1 MLHVSIF
8 VEGLRSQP
16 RLMVW
21 LAALAQAAIWWLVPS
36 LFYAAPPG
44 SLPEVL
50 AIGHELQLGTDL
62 GPPLAFWVA
71 EFVYDILGIVGIY
84 LLAQACVVLTYW
96 AVYELG
102 RAIVGPQHAAIAVLL
117 MLGVTVMTVPSPDF
131 GPASLGMALSAL
143 MLLHFWRAIGE
154 NRRHYWFVLALD
166 LGLLLLSTYVG
177 LIMFACLMGFLA
189 ATERGR
195 AALLTLEPWFA
206 AIVVAVLLFPHLI
219 WLDIAGDTT
228 FGPVWERLKSSDAA
242 DSNLIS
248 WVRLVGGIVLAHAG
262 VLLLVAFAVGWWR
275 APRVAMPTFI
285 RPTIDPFA
293 RSFVLS
299 LAIAPAVVATL
310 IAAVVG
316 ESVPVG
322 GIAPYVTL
330 SGLAV
335 VVLAGDAIVI
345 HRQRIVGLAWMLML
359 VVPPALTVVA
369 IMSVPWVAGIE
380 LKSAQPADDIGQY
393 FGKKFE
399 DSTRKPLE
407 IVSGDPRLASLVALT
422 APARPSYYDAAAPAR
437 TPWVTPDDIRRK
449 GAIIVWPANTR
460 GRPPADIAARFPG
473 LNPEVPRA
481 FEHAIQGRL
490 PLARIG
496 WGMIRP
502 QADQGLGA
510 AVQPQQ

>member
-8 VEGLRSQP
+8 VEALRSQP

-62 GPPLAFWVA
+62 GPPVAFWLA
-71 EFVYDILGIVGIY
+71 ELVYDLFGIVGIY

-102 RAIVGPQHAAIAVLL
+102 RAIVGPQHAAMAVLL
-117 MLGVTVMTVPSPDF
+117 MLGITVMTVPSPDF

-143 MLLHFWRAIGE
+143 LLLHFWRAIGE
-154 NRRHYWFVLALD
+154 GQRHYWFVVALD
-166 LGLLLLSTYVG
+166 LGLLLLSTYAG
-177 LIMFACLMGFLA
+177 LILFACLMAFLWSTA
-189 ATERGR
+189 RGR
-195 AALLTLEPWFA
+195 AALATLEPWFA

-228 FGPVWERLKSSDAA
+228 FGPLWEHLQSSDAA
-242 DSNLIS
+242 DTNLLS
-248 WVRLVGGIVLAHAG
+248 WVRLIGGLALTHAG

-275 APRVAMPTFI
+275 VSRVALPTFI
-285 RPTIDPFA
+285 RPAIDPFA

-299 LAIAPAVVATL
+299 LAIAPAAVATL
-310 IAAVVG
+310 IAAVIG
-316 ESVPVG
+316 APVPVG

-345 HRQRIVGLAWMLML
+345 HRQRIVGLAWSLML
-359 VVPPALTVVA
+359 VVPPAITILA
-369 IMSVPWVAGIE
+369 IMAVPWVAGIE
-380 LKSAQPADDIGQY
+380 LKSAQPADAIGPY
-393 FGKKFE
+393 FGDIF
-399 DSTRKPLE
+399 TRRTGKPLE
-407 IVSGDPRLASLVALT
+407 IVTGDPRLASLVALT
-422 APARPSYYDAAAPAR
+422 APARPSYYDDTLPAR

-449 GAIIVWPANTR
+449 GAIIVWPASTTR
-460 GRPPADIAARFPG
+460 GLPPADIAARFPG
-473 LNPEVPRA
+473 LVAEVPRA

-496 WGMIRP
+496 WAMIRP
-502 QADQGLGA
+502 QADQGA
-510 AVQPQQ
+510 AAQQQR